1 MKMLKDNAAV
11 KKICCLLEENE
22 RKEQTAE
29 YTRLIAALDNIKQQY
44 NALSEKIWDTKYQ
57 LADLPEQ
64 RNPAQD
70 SAFHAAMIAGS
81 HADLLHYRLFT
92 IQEQMISLFV
102 SSVPKFKRTGISI
115 LDESLS
121 DLGVQDILENIQ
133 EDSKKVKSEIAEC
146 IQKANAGIHEVQ
158 NTDKHLKT
166 ALDHLSTFP
175 QIFSCIGEKAGF
187 ALSASRRLE
196 TLSKEKSRQSEKSS
210 IQGRLKAEI
219 SICHI
224 PAKTQKFHG
233 EER

>member
-133 EDSKKVKSEIAEC
+133 
-146 IQKANAGIHEVQ
+146 
-158 NTDKHLKT
+158 
-166 ALDHLSTFP
+166 FP